1 MELALATELC
11 EKRSKGLIVNLTLD
25 GLKVTV
31 KLDYSEIYSLQIE
44 SQDTEDILYEVE
56 DEEVDIVG
64 LEAVSS
70 AIVKMRDTLEQ
81 LCYNKLLGK
90 FVLKGDKG
98 NILIH
103 KVFKRFLNVEDCTI
117 CFEETTVTTNCNHHC
132 CHRCMEK
139 IKLCPICRRDLY
151 D

>member
-11 EKRSKGLIVNLTLD
+11 EKHSKGLHINLTLD
-25 GLKVTV
+25 GLGVTV
-31 KLDYSEIYSLQIE
+31 KLNYSQQYSLKIE

-56 DEEVDIVG
+56 EEESIVG
-64 LEAVSS
+64 LEALAG
-70 AIVKMRDTLEQ
+70 AIVKMRDTLDQ
-81 LCYNKLLGK
+81 LCYNKLVGK
-90 FVLKGDKG
+90 FVLNDDKG

-103 KVFKRFLNVEDCTI
+103 KVFKKFLNVEDCSI
-117 CFEETTVTTNCNHHC
+117 CFEETTVTTDCKHHC

>member
-11 EKRSKGLIVNLTLD
+11 EKRSKGLHVNLMLD

-31 KLDYSEIYSLQIE
+31 KLNFSVQYSLEIE

-56 DEEVDIVG
+56 EEEDIVG
-64 LEAVSS
+64 TEAVAR
-70 AIVKMRDTLEQ
+70 AIVKMRDTLDQ
-81 LCYNKLLGK
+81 LCYNKLLGQY
-90 FVLKGDKG
+90 VLKGDKG

-103 KVFKRFLNVEDCTI
+103 KVFKKFLNVEDCSI

-132 CHRCMEK
+132 CHKCMEK

>member
-11 EKRSKGLIVNLTLD
+11 EKRNKGLIVNLTLD

-44 SQDTEDILYEVE
+44 SQDTEDILYEIE

-70 AIVKMRDTLEQ
+70 AIVKMRDTLDQ

-90 FVLKGDKG
+90 FVLNGDKG

-103 KVFKRFLNVEDCTI
+103 KVFKRFLNVEDCSI
-117 CFEETTVTTNCNHHC
+117 CFEETTVTTNCKHHC

>member
-11 EKRSKGLIVNLTLD
+11 KNRNKGLSVNLTLD

-31 KLDYSEIYSLQIE
+31 KLDFSEKYSLEIE

-56 DEEVDIVG
+56 EEEDIIGV
-64 LEAVSS
+64 EAVAS
-70 AIVKMRDTLEQ
+70 AIVKMRDTLDQ
-81 LCYNKLLGK
+81 LCYNKLTGK
-90 FVLKGDKG
+90 YVLKEDKG

-103 KVFKRFLNVEDCTI
+103 KVFKKFLNVENCSI
-117 CFEETTVTTNCNHHC
+117 CFEETTVTTNCKHHC